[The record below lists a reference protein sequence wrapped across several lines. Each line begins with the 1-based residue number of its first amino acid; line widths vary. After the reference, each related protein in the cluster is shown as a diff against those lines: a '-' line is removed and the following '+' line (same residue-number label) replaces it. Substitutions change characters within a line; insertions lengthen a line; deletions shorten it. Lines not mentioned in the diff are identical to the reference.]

1 MTGDVPLEVTMWQRL
16 ARVRYVR
23 NAKLCASSISSF
35 TPLTVPVL
43 FARMVTGTAPPA
55 VSAMSSSP
63 LGTHQQALE
72 YFGRPGSAIDAHTML
87 PDEVMDAAH
96 VVKGGWALSRLAP
109 VLAKLD
115 SADCCLHI
123 MTIGGSV
130 TCGEGDPTRDHMIAA
145 IRAGWVP
152 AESLNVSKTSREH
165 ELWASYASG
174 RTLANSTLHG
184 LYSFFRRIRS
194 KLVSGINHT
203 WANALVEYLNS
214 RSSVC
219 CPTGHRL
226 SNLCAAGRGSAFFVD
241 NFQSRVLPAFREHPA
256 DLVIVDTATN
266 DLNAVA
272 NPRVYQRYISSLGG
286 ASLVTEALVRQ
297 LLLLSPTSPALL
309 YTESAWF
316 DPKRTPPSRVW
327 GGWPYHKDVLQH
339 YGIPTS
345 FWTSAL
351 NLTSA
356 LMLKPH
362 HRADESRREV
372 IVDNLHLSR
381 RGHEMCAY
389 FLVSLMQAER
399 KRIENLT
406 AAERTRLMEHA
417 GTLPPTHA
425 QTLGGSRSHERLIE
439 LVEPAL
445 TLVDFTNNACWM
457 NLNCSRT
464 MRLAVPNLLGDAE
477 EAPAAEPRWEW
488 TMLRRSADGHYIETA
503 WREAPKPAQ
512 AADKWGFMARTSGA
526 AFVAHL
532 NASRALRVG
541 YLRSYD
547 GDADVSVCMESNISD
562 GNEVHLFSR
571 TFTLRRRW
579 EINASIYAST
589 ALRLI
594 EEEGSFS
601 GPRPGL
607 WRVTFT
613 LQPGATSSFTLYS
626 LKSS

>member
-1 MTGDVPLEVTMWQRL
+1 MR
-16 ARVRYVR
+16 
-23 NAKLCASSISSF
+23 
-35 TPLTVPVL
+35 
-43 FARMVTGTAPPA
+43 
-55 VSAMSSSP
+55 SSP

-72 YFGRPGSAIDAHTML
+72 FFGRPGSAIDAHTML

-123 MTIGGSV
+123 MAIGGSV
-130 TCGEGDPTRDHMIAA
+130 ACGEGHPTRDHMTAA
-145 IRAGWVP
+145 IKAGWVP

-165 ELWASYASG
+165 ELWVSYASG
-174 RTLANSTLHG
+174 VLLANSTQHG
-184 LYSFFRRIRS
+184 LTSFFRGHIRS

-203 WANALVEYLNS
+203 WANALVEYLDS
-214 RSSVC
+214 RSSSC
-219 CPTGHRL
+219 CPAGHRL
-226 SNLCAAGRGSAFFVD
+226 SNLCSPGRGSDFFVD

-266 DLNAVA
+266 DLNAVVLSLCSEC
-272 NPRVYQRYISSLGG
+272 RQKYIGSLGG

-297 LLLLSPTSPALL
+297 LLMLSPTSPALL

-316 DPKRTPPSRVW
+316 DPKRHPPSRVW
-327 GGWPYHKDVLQH
+327 GGWPDHKGVLQH
-339 YGIPTS
+339 YGIPTT
-345 FWTSAL
+345 FW
-351 NLTSA
+351 TSA

-362 HRADESRREV
+362 RRADESRREV
-372 IVDNLHLSR
+372 IVDDLHLSR

-389 FLVSLMQAER
+389 FLVCLLQAER

-425 QTLGGSRSHERLIE
+425 QTVGGMPRHERLLE

-464 MRLAVPNLLGDAE
+464 MRLAVPNLLGDAG
-477 EAPAAEPRWEW
+477 AALAGEPRWEW

-547 GDADVSVCMESNISD
+547 GDADVSVCMERNISD

-579 EINASIYAST
+579 ETNASIYAST

-594 EEEGSFS
+594 EEDGSFS